1 MGLDKLDRRRVAH
14 RRPVTVALVA
24 LLAAVLLSACGA
36 KDLVVAPDPSKIDVA
51 TPDLVALKAKSHIPD
66 CPKPQTRGGAL
77 PQFTIKCLGGGR
89 DVDLSTLK
97 GPLIINFW
105 QSACVPCRQEM
116 PALESFHQQYP
127 QVPILG
133 VDTTDTLPGVAIK
146 QATKRGITYP
156 LVADPGGDLQATKL
170 RIRGTPAF
178 WMLSAD
184 GKLTYHIGG
193 LGSVDQIKQ
202 MVEQSMGLHL

>member
-1 MGLDKLDRRRVAH
+1 LRRLILAVLA
-14 RRPVTVALVA
+14 TA
-24 LLAAVLLSACGA
+24 LLLTGCGA
-36 KDLVVAPDPSKIDVA
+36 KDLVAPNPSDINVA
-51 TPDLVALKAKSHIPD
+51 TPDLVALKAKSQVPD
-66 CPKPQTRGGAL
+66 CPGPQVRGGGL
-77 PQFTIKCLGGGR
+77 PTFTIKCLGGGR
-89 DVDLSTLK
+89 SVDLSTLK

-116 PALESFHQQYP
+116 PALEAFYRQYGT

-133 VDTTDTLPGVAIK
+133 VDTTDTLPGIALK
-146 QATKRGITYP
+146 QAAKRGITYP

-184 GKLTYHIGG
+184 GKLSYHVGG

-202 MVEQSMGLHL
+202 MVEQSMGITL